1 MKKHSL
7 WGKLL
12 FWGGY
17 LFFMFGIAPITGA
30 FQYSTFIPGQV
41 TAIIY
46 IGIGLI
52 MVFLSN
58 FLKKERV

>member
-30 FQYSTFIPGQV
+30 F
-41 TAIIY
+41 
-46 IGIGLI
+46 
-52 MVFLSN
+52 
-58 FLKKERV
+58 